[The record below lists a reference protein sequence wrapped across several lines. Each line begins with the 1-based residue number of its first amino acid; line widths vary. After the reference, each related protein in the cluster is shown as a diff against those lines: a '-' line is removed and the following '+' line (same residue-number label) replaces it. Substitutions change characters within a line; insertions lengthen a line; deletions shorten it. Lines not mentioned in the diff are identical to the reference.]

1 MAPTD
6 PTEQAGD
13 ATPFLRITP
22 NDVRY
27 QMGRW
32 VSRKTLL
39 GRPITI
45 EGDNQQRVINEA
57 IEHSTRLLNH
67 ANRAAARRPQRCK
80 PGAGQG
86 TQP

>member
-6 PTEQAGD
+6 PTEHAGD

-27 QMGRW
+27 HMGRW
-32 VSRKTLL
+32 VFRKTLL

-45 EGDNQQRVINEA
+45 EGDDQQRVINEA
-57 IEHSTRLLNH
+57 IAHSTRLLNH
-67 ANRAAARRPQRCK
+67 ANRAASGRSQGYK
-80 PGAGQG
+80 PGTGQG